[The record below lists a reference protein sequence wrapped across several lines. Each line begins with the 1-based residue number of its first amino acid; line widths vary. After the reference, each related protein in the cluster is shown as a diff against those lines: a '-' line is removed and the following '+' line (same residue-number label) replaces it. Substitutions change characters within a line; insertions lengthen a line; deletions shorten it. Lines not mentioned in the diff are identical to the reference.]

1 MSSLMTIVMLRLLG
15 VIVFLPFTHSPENFV
30 PASSCVMIAE
40 RDHVT
45 GIGSVK
51 ETGQVAIESVKG
63 IHRLIVMMTGNV
75 SHLSCML
82 G

>member
-1 MSSLMTIVMLRLLG
+1 MSSLMTTVVLRLLG
-15 VIVFLPFTHSPENFV
+15 VIVVLQFTHSNEGFV
-30 PASSCVMIAE
+30 PESSGVIPAE

-63 IHRLIVMMTGNV
+63 IHHLIVMMTGNV